1 MTERRLSSTII
12 PMNERD
18 YDEKTIHNG
27 DENDSIGVEETTTAN
42 AEEFF
47 PCEESVST
55 SNKKSKSRKITG
67 IAIFVALEIVLSF
80 ISNYVQTGQ
89 VNLNLALI
97 PIIVGAC
104 AYGAV
109 CGMLLGILNG
119 IITLTAPATLGF
131 FFVFNPVATVFLC
144 LLKTGLAG
152 LICGF
157 ISKAFKK
164 HTLIGA
170 ILSSAVVPIVNTG
183 LFILGVFAFFTDAYA
198 TLTDSNVYEYVLVS
212 VLSLNFVI
220 EFIVCAVIS
229 PAIIKIT
236 NRLR

>member
-1 MTERRLSSTII
+1 
-12 PMNERD
+12 MNERD
-18 YDEKTIHNG
+18 YDEKITPVY
-27 DENDSIGVEETTTAN
+27 DENDSIDVEETTTAN
-42 AEEFF
+42 AGEIF
-47 PCEESVST
+47 PCEESSSN

-80 ISNYVQTGQ
+80 TSNYVQTGQ

-104 AYGAV
+104 VYGPI

-152 LICGF
+152 LIGGF

-164 HTLIGA
+164 RTLIGA

-183 LFILGVFAFFTDAYA
+183 LFILGVFAFFTDAYT
-198 TLTDSNVYEYVLVS
+198 TLTDSNVYEYILVS

-220 EFIVCAVIS
+220 EFIVCTVIS